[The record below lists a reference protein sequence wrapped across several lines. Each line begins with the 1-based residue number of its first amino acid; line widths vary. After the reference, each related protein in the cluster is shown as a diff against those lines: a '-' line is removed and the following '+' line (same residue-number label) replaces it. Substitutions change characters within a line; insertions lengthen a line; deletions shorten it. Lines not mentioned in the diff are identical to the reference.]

1 MQKNFG
7 YNMCLLCLMTGYK
20 NFFDLNELKIKMG
33 LALFQKVTAGVI
45 ETLFDEQNQPLF
57 KRVDL
62 GK

>member
-1 MQKNFG
+1 
-7 YNMCLLCLMTGYK
+7 MTGYK

-33 LALFQKVTAGVI
+33 LELFQKVTAGVI
-45 ETLFDEQNQPLF
+45 ERLFDEKNQPLF

>member
-1 MQKNFG
+1 
-7 YNMCLLCLMTGYK
+7 MCLLCLMTGYK

-33 LALFQKVTAGVI
+33 LELFQKVTAGVI
-45 ETLFDEQNQPLF
+45 ERLFDEKNQPLF